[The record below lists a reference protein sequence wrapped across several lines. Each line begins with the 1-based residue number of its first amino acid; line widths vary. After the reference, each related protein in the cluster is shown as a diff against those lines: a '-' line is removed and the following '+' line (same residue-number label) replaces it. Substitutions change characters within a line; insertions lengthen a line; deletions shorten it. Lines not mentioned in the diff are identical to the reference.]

1 MARTLPAAPS
11 VPRDVLVFDH
21 CPDPELPVKPSFVA
35 LRLLAGPVARAH
47 LLRQGLRPQDVRVVP
62 GAAGGP
68 KGLALNGL
76 DRYLFSQWLP
86 KSTQPVHLV
95 GASIGAWRLAAACL
109 PEADRAIER
118 LADDY
123 IRADYSRAD
132 GRRPTAQ
139 SVSDDF
145 VATVQAH
152 FGGQEATLLSH
163 PRFRLH
169 VVTSRG
175 RHLLRREGRWRTPAG
190 FMSAFAANMV
200 ARRALG
206 AWLERVV
213 FSDQRDD
220 LPFALT
226 DFRSRR
232 VPLTPDNLLPA
243 VVASCSI
250 PFWMKAVHDVP
261 GGPAGAYWDGG
272 ITDYHLHWRYDAL
285 GDGLALYPHFQPAVV
300 PGWLDKGLR
309 HRHRTTAALDRLVV
323 LAPRAEWLATLPGGK
338 LPDRGDF
345 QRYGND
351 VPGRQAAWRRAV
363 AEGQR
368 LADEFAM
375 LVESGAPIEA
385 DAL

>member
-1 MARTLPAAPS
+1 MKSPL
-11 VPRDVLVFDH
+11 
-21 CPDPELPVKPSFVA
+21 VA
-35 LRLLAGPVARAH
+35 LRVLAGPVARAH
-47 LLRQGLRPQDVRVVP
+47 LQQQGLRPQDVRVVP

-68 KGLALNGL
+68 KGLALNRL
-76 DRYLFSQWLP
+76 DRYLFGHWLAR
-86 KSTQPVHLV
+86 STQVVHLV
-95 GASIGAWRLAAACL
+95 GASVGAWRMAAACL
-109 PEADRAIER
+109 PDADRALER

-132 GRRPTAQ
+132 GRRPSAQ

-145 VATVQAH
+145 TATVQAH
-152 FGGQEATLLSH
+152 FGGREATLLSH

-169 VVTSRG
+169 VVASRG

-190 FMSAFAANMV
+190 FLGAFASNVM

-220 LPFALT
+220 LPFELT
-226 DFRSRR
+226 DFRSHR
-232 VPLTPDNLLPA
+232 VPLTIGNLLPA

-250 PFWMKAVHDVP
+250 PFWMRAVHDVP
-261 GGPAGAYWDGG
+261 GAPPGAYWDGG

-285 GDGLALYPHFQPAVV
+285 GDGLALYPHFQPSVV

-309 HRHRTTAALDRLVV
+309 HRHRATAALDRLVV
-323 LAPRAEWLATLPGGK
+323 LAPRREWLATLPGGR

-345 QRYGND
+345 QRFGTD
-351 VPGRQAAWRRAV
+351 LAGRQAAWRRAV
-363 AEGQR
+363 GEGQR
-368 LADEFAM
+368 LADEFAA
-375 LVESGAPIEA
+375 LTESGAPIEA
-385 DAL
+385 EAL

>member
-1 MARTLPAAPS
+1 MRSPAAVAQGRREPRLLVYTHQPNPS
-11 VPRDVLVFDH
+11 LVKSST
-21 CPDPELPVKPSFVA
+21 PA
-35 LRLLAGPVARAH
+35 LRILAGPAARDH
-47 LLRQGLRPQDVRVVP
+47 LLEHGLRPHDVRVVP

-68 KGLALNGL
+68 KGLALNRL
-76 DRYLFSQWLP
+76 DRYLFGHWLP
-86 KSTQPVHLV
+86 KSSQCVHLV

-109 PEADRAIER
+109 PDADRAIAR

-123 IRADYSRAD
+123 IAADYSRAN
-132 GRRPTAQ
+132 GRRPSPQ

-145 VATVQAH
+145 VATVREH
-152 FGGQEATLLSH
+152 FGGHEPTLLAH

-190 FMSAFAANMV
+190 FIGAFASNVV

-213 FSDQRDD
+213 FSDQRDE

-226 DFRSRR
+226 DFPSRQ
-232 VPLTPDNLLPA
+232 VCLTPDNVLPA

-261 GGPAGAYWDGG
+261 GGPSGAYWDGG

-285 GDGLALYPHFQPAVV
+285 ADGLALYPHFQPTVV

-309 HRHRTTAALDRLVV
+309 HRHRATAALDRLVV
-323 LAPRAEWLATLPGGK
+323 LAPRPEWVATLPGGK

-351 VPGRQAAWRRAV
+351 LAGRQAAWRRAV

-368 LADEFAM
+368 LADEFAA
-375 LVESGAPIEA
+375 LVESNAPVEA
-385 DAL
+385 EPL